1 MSSVKSYLSRAPLA
15 SRMLNYTCQLATLS
29 LLIFLPAAASA
40 QAHAVAMTVDDLP
53 YATPNSISSADA
65 AEAREINRRILRA
78 FKRHHIPATGF
89 VIEKK
94 VEDLGKPTGQLIL
107 QQWTRPGFDLGNH
120 LFSHPDVNMLTL
132 AQTEEEI
139 TRGEATFAPLLAQ
152 AGKHPEFLR
161 FPYNH
166 TGDTREKHDAIA
178 AFMMAHG
185 YRLAPC
191 TIDNSDYEFNDAYV
205 LALALHDESM
215 AARVRKAYL
224 DYSGAEID
232 WYIRL
237 NHDVLGYDPP
247 HIMLLHDSQLNA
259 DTIDQVLN
267 LFQKRGYHFVT
278 LQQALQSPAYAIPET
293 FITKYGPMWG
303 YRWAEELGV
312 KASGRNEPDPPEW
325 IAEYRKLHLAK
336 H

>member
-1 MSSVKSYLSRAPLA
+1 MFK
-15 SRMLNYTCQLATLS
+15 YTCQLAALS
-29 LLIFLPAAASA
+29 ALILSPVAASA

-53 YATPNSISSADA
+53 FATPNSIGNADA
-65 AEAREINRRILRA
+65 KEAREINARILRA
-78 FKRHHIPATGF
+78 FARHHIPATGF
-89 VIEKK
+89 VIEQN
-94 VEDLGKPTGQLIL
+94 VENLGKPAGKLIL
-107 QQWTRPGFDLGNH
+107 QEWTRPGFDLGNH
-120 LFSHPDVNMLTL
+120 MFSHPDVNSMTL

-139 TRGEATFAPLLAQ
+139 SRGEATIAPLLAQ

-178 AFMMAHG
+178 AFMLASG
-185 YRLAPC
+185 YHLAPC

-205 LALALHDESM
+205 LALALHDEST

-224 DYSGAEID
+224 EYSGAEID
-232 WYIRL
+232 WYTRL

-247 HIMLLHDSQLNA
+247 HIMLLHDSLLNA

-278 LQQALQSPAYAIPET
+278 LQEALRSPAYAIPET

-312 KASGRNEPDPPEW
+312 KVSGRDEPDPPAW
-325 IAEYRKLHLAK
+325 IAEYRKQNLAK

>member
-224 DYSGAEID
+224 EYSGAEID
-232 WYIRL
+232 WYTRL

>member
-1 MSSVKSYLSRAPLA
+1 
-15 SRMLNYTCQLATLS
+15 MLKYTCQLAALS
-29 LLIFLPAAASA
+29 VLIFSPVAASA
-40 QAHAVAMTVDDLP
+40 QAHWVAMTVDDLP
-53 YATPNSISSADA
+53 YATPNPIGSADA
-65 AEAREINRRILRA
+65 KKAREINTRILRA
-78 FKRHHIPATGF
+78 FAHHHIPATGF
-89 VIEKK
+89 VIEQN
-94 VEDLGKPTGQLIL
+94 VENLGKPSGELIL
-107 QQWTRPGFDLGNH
+107 QEWTGPGFDLGNH
-120 LFSHPDVNMLTL
+120 MFSHPDVNSLTL

-139 TRGEATFAPLLAQ
+139 SHGEATFAPLLAR

-178 AFMMAHG
+178 AFMTARG
-185 YRLAPC
+185 YHLAPC
-191 TIDNSDYEFNDAYV
+191 TIDTSDYEFNDAYV
-205 LALALHDESM
+205 QALALHDEST

-224 DYSGAEID
+224 EYSGAEID
-232 WYIRL
+232 WYTRL
-237 NHDVLGYDPP
+237 NHDVLGYNPP
-247 HIMLLHDSQLNA
+247 HVMLLHDSQLNA

-312 KASGRNEPDPPEW
+312 KVSGRDEPDPPAW
-325 IAEYRKLHLAK
+325 IQEYRKQNLAR